1 MSGAGGTPAAL
12 DASASDS
19 VGVAIEVSAL
29 GGGHTASEFVEF
41 AMAAL
46 EGAADVEL
54 RAWSV
59 RRLRSS
65 SSGGITLRRSARGW
79 LGERAARLGVPI
91 STSWASPPAEVI
103 FEASG
108 PLSLR
113 ACAPGVLSVH
123 EFDRAGDTSSRRR
136 RRGRLRRAADDGVV
150 LHVMTSAHADA
161 LVDELGVSRAAI
173 AVAAPGVRP
182 ARSSPAGP
190 ALGAAQ
196 IVVLRGSNPSGD
208 QAVLERLRAAG
219 ATVEL
224 ASSPPA
230 SPCSCCVLAT
240 PDDGFPLVAFEALAA
255 GTAVVV
261 TRTPTTTELLEG
273 AATLVDA
280 DSTQD
285 VVDAAMELCANDA
298 ARAIAVAA
306 GRARADD
313 FSWARR
319 ATALVGVVR
328 RSVVRP

>member
-1 MSGAGGTPAAL
+1 MSDASGSPASL
-12 DASASDS
+12 DAGCDS
-19 VGVAIEVSAL
+19 VPVAIEVSAL
-29 GGGHTASEFVEF
+29 GGAHAASEFVEF

-46 EGAADVEL
+46 AGASDVEL

-59 RRLRSS
+59 RRLRGSR
-65 SSGGITLRRSARGW
+65 SGGIAPRRSARGW

-91 STSWASPPAEVI
+91 STSWASPRAEVI

-108 PLSLR
+108 PLALR
-113 ACAPGVLSVH
+113 ARAPGVLSVH
-123 EFDRAGDTSSRRR
+123 EFDRDGDTSSRRR
-136 RRGRLRRAADDGVV
+136 RRERLRRAADDGVV

-182 ARSSPAGP
+182 ARPLPAGP
-190 ALGAAQ
+190 APKAAQ
-196 IVVLRGSNPSGD
+196 VIVLRGSVPSRD
-208 QAVLERLRAAG
+208 QEVLERLRAAG
-219 ATVEL
+219 ASVDL
-224 ASSPPA
+224 ALIPPA
-230 SPCSCCVLAT
+230 SPCTCCVLAT
-240 PDDGFPLVAFEALAA
+240 PGDGFPQVAFEALAA

-261 TRTPTTTELLEG
+261 ARTPTTTELLEG

-285 VVDAAMELCANDA
+285 AVDAAMELCANDA

-313 FSWARR
+313 FTWARR
-319 ATALVGVVR
+319 ASALVSVVR
-328 RSVVRP
+328 RSVARP